1 MEGRRATLWAR
12 LAQRIN
18 RPAPTEDQLLV
29 TADAASRLGIS
40 KDWLC
45 RHADHLPFR
54 VPLPSRNLRAR
65 LVFYRVHG
73 GSMTKRTL
81 ATGILALALLATP
94 RVASAGVHFSFGIGL
109 PFFGA
114 VVAPGPA
121 VVVPAPA
128 YVLPP
133 AYYSYPYPPVVAYG
147 PPGYYGGSVVVW
159 GRHYRDAGRHGYW
172 RGRH

>member
-1 MEGRRATLWAR
+1 
-12 LAQRIN
+12 
-18 RPAPTEDQLLV
+18 
-29 TADAASRLGIS
+29 
-40 KDWLC
+40 
-45 RHADHLPFR
+45 
-54 VPLPSRNLRAR
+54 
-65 LVFYRVHG
+65 
-73 GSMTKRTL
+73 MTKRTL
-81 ATGILALALLATP
+81 AAGMLAVALLVTP
-94 RVASAGVHFSFGIGL
+94 QLASAGVHFSFGIGL

-133 AYYSYPYPPVVAYG
+133 AYYPYPYPPVVAYG

-159 GRHYRDAGRHGYW
+159 GRHYRDGGRHGYW